1 MILIISWIDKI
12 KTKITFSVTVTEEE
26 HTKNSTWE
34 VESSD
39 YTHYPQRIPHLQL
52 EHAHLNLG

>member
-12 KTKITFSVTVTEEE
+12 KITFSVTVTEEE
-26 HTKNSTWE
+26 HTKNSAWE

-39 YTHYPQRIPHLQL
+39 YTHYPQWIPHLQL
-52 EHAHLNLG
+52 EHAHLNLE